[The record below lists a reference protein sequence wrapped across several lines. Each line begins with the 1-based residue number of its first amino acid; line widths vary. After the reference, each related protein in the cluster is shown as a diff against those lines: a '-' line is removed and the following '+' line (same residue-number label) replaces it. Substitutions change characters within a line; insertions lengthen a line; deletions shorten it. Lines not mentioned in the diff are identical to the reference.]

1 MSNKDLVFVSFK
13 PDKGR
18 FIAFFPM
25 EQLLSSERDLEPMLK
40 EAAHAYEYSL
50 VRMRSA
56 VKEIDSFRNKRQLLP
71 ARSIWRLGNLI
82 FELVEG
88 LQRLSLQI
96 DGIYEHLVRDLGVKR
111 KWLEKVIIFRRYIP
125 DEDIIPQTLNWGRF
139 EKGTRRK
146 AEKLRIGVL
155 PS

>member
-1 MSNKDLVFVSFK
+1 VSKKDLAFVSFK
-13 PDKGR
+13 PDKEH

-25 EQLLSSERDLEPMLK
+25 EQLLSSERDLESVLK
-40 EAAHAYEYSL
+40 EAANVYEYSL
-50 VRMRSA
+50 VRMTSA
-56 VKEIDSFRNKRQLLP
+56 VKDIDSFRNERKLLP
-71 ARSIWRLGNLI
+71 ARKIWRLGNLI
-82 FELVEG
+82 FELVED

-111 KWLEKVIIFRRYIP
+111 KWLEKVIIFRRYIS
-125 DEDIIPQTLNWGRF
+125 DEKIIPQSMNWGRF

-146 AEKLRIGVL
+146 AEKLSTGVL